1 MKAQPDPSVFG
12 SSALPRFL
20 RCACAA
26 SAVGVAAMCVALPVA
41 GATFLID
48 VRTPA
53 EFASGHLPGAI
64 NIDHESI
71 GQRIAAAGV
80 TKNDEVILYCRS
92 GRRSGIA
99 LQTLRGMG
107 FSKVEDYGTIEA
119 AQQRLARE
127 RR

>member
-1 MKAQPDPSVFG
+1 MNAQPDHPESG
-12 SSALPRFL
+12 IHGLPRLL

-26 SAVGVAAMCVALPVA
+26 SVVGIATFCVALPA
-41 GATFLID
+41 SGATFLID

-80 TKNDEVILYCRS
+80 TKNDDVILYCRS

-119 AQQRLARE
+119 AQQRLARQ